1 MPIVKAKLR
10 FLWRKCYQE
19 CNHVVESSKPPPAA
33 VSTSTLAKSSPKEL
47 PSGYWQQQV
56 AKFEAVKIGSEARK
70 FPQEKL
76 IGAEAVIARV
86 VHEMRTESHTA
97 IGLHEVVQSRYFDA
111 SGNPNPL
118 SAAKKK
124 NKSQAAVLTIN
135 ADYQIETEA
144 DIPWQPKSVL
154 AFVDCLESIR
164 LLLIL
169 VEMGSE
175 ASVERYFNW
184 FEKQVRSRPHKL
196 EQLRVYWESTSW
208 RIALALRAKQ
218 SFKAIVEEIIH
229 DNQSLQDALSKEFV
243 LQPRYDRY
251 DTARQSPY
259 GWTSNSWSSP
269 SWQGSSWSS
278 WQQKQS
284 QFAQDDRNVQK
295 EHPDHREPLQRKVH
309 RRESGNSV
317 PVDAILLSFFDG
329 VGSAG
334 LVFQQI
340 CQEKSWTGRMLL
352 WETDRDLV
360 KLTAERFPEAEHR
373 GDVDADK
380 ACKIIERLEAID
392 PEHQATIIIAGGPPC
407 HDYSRIRSAPPGT
420 KGEEGSKFLRF
431 AQLVKELECNWAWPQ
446 AVVVVENVVPQNKAD
461 IRAVEQALA
470 CQAGKVDSQTQA
482 RWLADNRSY
491 APWHYQEK
499 NMFTDKRGAFR
510 LATAEVKEQLHHLPC
525 GWTDKLH
532 DKARHRALANGWHL
546 RAAKYFFLFGLL
558 STTSDALRQQPNP
571 LGADAIQCMVSIWE
585 SAPLLNGPGVPML
598 AEAVDISLIDDPYE
612 HWAASRGCLHPAQQ
626 PPHLEPGLQQ
636 WLPIWLHYRKVIPE
650 MRKAVTLAIE
660 DLVAERGD
668 ETAEWM
674 RQRPPHVQKAYSFEN
689 GKATVQVPIIKELA
703 MRLGWKDPDIFDELE
718 NGFPLL
724 GPIRAGL
731 GWRLRHDG
739 RYDNPAADWQV
750 MADEIAAD
758 VKRGRMEGPF
768 EMPECWGI
776 GADGQPKVR
785 RAEDWRRSGA
795 NATVG
800 VPDSPAYHDI
810 TAFVTLAKAIR
821 AEVSSGDALELWG
834 LDHEAAYRQFPVEEP
849 SDTWVILSTPAGPTL
864 WRHNVLMFG
873 STASV
878 WSYCRVADL
887 MAWLCRALLLVPLLH
902 FVDDFGSNETK
913 ATAPS
918 AFSETQSTCKVLGL
932 KFKDVKAQPPAK
944 TQKLFGVSLTLEH
957 DKAVVECTDER
968 RQRLDSMLL
977 QILLDNELKP
987 RQASALA
994 GKLQFIA
1001 QSMFGKA
1008 SIAAV
1013 RPFHQRA
1020 QAAAFRPQQQGWQL
1034 SLGLRSAIAYLRYR
1048 LAFAK
1053 PRILHF
1059 HVDYRTVIY
1068 ADAFFNLGSL
1078 TYKLSEAE
1086 SAPDWGKASPA
1097 SFVNG
1102 LGFVV
1107 TVGDTTFFANGSV
1120 PYWFVRHFS
1129 SRRSFIFLLE
1139 ILAQVVPLMA
1149 LEPRLHRH
1157 CLLFVDN
1164 EPAKHALVKGY
1175 GKDES
1180 INRLLQ
1186 AAWIFIEN
1194 AQMHPEWQRVSSSA
1208 NVSDSVSRGDF
1219 TLAARM

>member
-1 MPIVKAKLR
+1 MKFV
-10 FLWRKCYQE
+10 
-19 CNHVVESSKPPPAA
+19 SAA
-33 VSTSTLAKSSPKEL
+33 EV
-47 PSGYWQQQV
+47 QV
-56 AKFEAVKIGSEARK
+56 AER
-70 FPQEKL
+70 EKKRRHL
-76 IGAEAVIARV
+76 
-86 VHEMRTESHTA
+86 
-97 IGLHEVVQSRYFDA
+97 
-111 SGNPNPL
+111 
-118 SAAKKK
+118 
-124 NKSQAAVLTIN
+124 
-135 ADYQIETEA
+135 
-144 DIPWQPKSVL
+144 
-154 AFVDCLESIR
+154 
-164 LLLIL
+164 
-169 VEMGSE
+169 
-175 ASVERYFNW
+175 
-184 FEKQVRSRPHKL
+184 
-196 EQLRVYWESTSW
+196 
-208 RIALALRAKQ
+208 
-218 SFKAIVEEIIH
+218 
-229 DNQSLQDALSKEFV
+229 
-243 LQPRYDRY
+243 
-251 DTARQSPY
+251 
-259 GWTSNSWSSP
+259 
-269 SWQGSSWSS
+269 
-278 WQQKQS
+278 
-284 QFAQDDRNVQK
+284 
-295 EHPDHREPLQRKVH
+295 DHREPLQRKVH

-470 CQAGKVDSQTQA
+470 CQAVMHDSSDFGVVSRPRLWWTRIPWQQVSHRRDCPATLRWSTHQGVPRVTFAVAPDSLDAYDLGGLDWPSILRDRAGVLPCLTTPAEDPAGRPAPRSIKGKVDSQTQA

-510 LATAEVKEQLHHLPC
+510 LATAEVKEQLHHLPR

-598 AEAVDISLIDDPYE
+598 AEAVDISLIDDPDE
-612 HWAASRGCLHPAQQ
+612 RWAASRGCLHPAQQ

-739 RYDNPAADWQV
+739 RYDNPTAVPDFLKENYSFVKAKLRSARVDKDWQV

-768 EMPECWGI
+768 EMPECWGVRAVALPQYQHASKLLPGPAEHVPCCFAFAVHQI

-810 TAFVTLAKAIR
+810 TAFVTLARAIR

-987 RQASALA
+987 HQASALA

-1068 ADAFFNLGSL
+1068 ADAFFNLGGL

-1107 TVGDTTFFANGSV
+1107 TVGDITFFANGSV

-1129 SRRSFIFLLE
+1129 SRRSFIFMLE

-1186 AAWIFIEN
+1186 AAWIFIEK

-1219 TLAARM
+1219 TLAARMGWQRFDVDWDALLRGLLDTCLEGPLRGCEGSRCD